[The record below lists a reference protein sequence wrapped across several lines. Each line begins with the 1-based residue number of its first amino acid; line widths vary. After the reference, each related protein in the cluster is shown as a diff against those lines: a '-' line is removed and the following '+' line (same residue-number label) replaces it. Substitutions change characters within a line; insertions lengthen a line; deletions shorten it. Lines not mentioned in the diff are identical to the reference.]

1 MATFVSRVVPAALQ
15 KLRRLAWSNKYTLA
29 AATAGLDGVYA
40 VKKRLNPGQR
50 SSAIAGSAEASD
62 TAIFEAYRQRYPLDR
77 TWFWEGASVTW
88 DILLSHQRA
97 AGVKGALMEIGV
109 LKGRSA
115 AHLALHAGADEAI
128 ILVDPAMRAE
138 ALDAVRAAHPDN
150 NVVLPMLSIAVHRR
164 PELLPFAA
172 ACRWIHI
179 DGEHS
184 GPAVLNDLDVA
195 KVLLQPRGVICLDDF
210 FTPAYPQ
217 ITAAALYWLKD
228 NVEFTMFMTGYQKA
242 YICRRDDA
250 LFYLEFIHRQFLDEA
265 ARRQFGEITLW
276 KTAAVADMNCFGV
289 TPRFGSYAMKG
300 PDNAP
305 DQILLG

>member
-1 MATFVSRVVPAALQ
+1 MASFVNRLVPTALQ
-15 KLRRLAWSNKYTLA
+15 RLRRLAWSNKYTLA
-29 AATAGLDGVYA
+29 AATAGLNGVYA
-40 VKKRLNPGQR
+40 VQKRLESGRRRTAVAQ
-50 SSAIAGSAEASD
+50 SGEVSK
-62 TAIFEAYRQRYPLDR
+62 TAIFEAYRKRYPLDR

-97 AGVKGALMEIGV
+97 AHVQGSLMEIGV

-115 AHLALHAGADEAI
+115 AHLALHASSDEAI

-138 ALDAVRAAHPDN
+138 ALDAVRQAHPDN
-150 NVVLPMLSIAVHRR
+150 NIVLPMVSNAVHRR
-164 PELLPFAA
+164 AEILPFTG

-195 KVLLQPRGVICLDDF
+195 KALLQPRGVICLDDF

-228 NVEFTMFMTGYQKA
+228 NSDFTMFLTGYQKA
-242 YICRRDDA
+242 YICKRDDA
-250 LFYLEFIHRQFLDEA
+250 ACYLDFIHRRFLDEA
-265 ARRQFGEITLW
+265 ARRQFGQITLW

-289 TPRFGSYAMKG
+289 TPRVGNYTMKG